1 MKKILFLLLFSFT
14 IFSCVSSSEF
24 NAQIRKD
31 FPEAILYDV
40 NSEIGGLLVVTKD
53 STFLVQATDCS
64 DSGYVYKIKQL
75 ELVDSVVTSVTSWY
89 KEDTVKSEPT
99 TFTW

>member
-1 MKKILFLLLFSFT
+1 MKKILFLLLFSFSV
-14 IFSCVSSSEF
+14 FSCMFAPSSEF

-31 FPEAILYDV
+31 FPEAILY
-40 NSEIGGLLVVTKD
+40 NAKSQMGGILVVTKD
-53 STFLVQATDCS
+53 STFLVQLENCT
-64 DSGYVYKIKQL
+64 DSGYVYTTERL
-75 ELVDSVVTSVTSWY
+75 ELVDSVVTSLY